1 MTTVSELQKV
11 ILSLSEAEYAEL
23 RGWLLDEDWERWER
37 EFDEDVRTGKLDAL
51 AAEALEAKAKGE
63 LKHLWDL

>member
-11 ILSLSEAEYAEL
+11 ILGLSETEYAEL

-37 EFDEDVRTGKLDAL
+37 EFDEDAGAGKLDAL
-51 AAEALEAKAKGE
+51 ASEALEGKAKGE
-63 LKHLWDL
+63 LKDLQDL